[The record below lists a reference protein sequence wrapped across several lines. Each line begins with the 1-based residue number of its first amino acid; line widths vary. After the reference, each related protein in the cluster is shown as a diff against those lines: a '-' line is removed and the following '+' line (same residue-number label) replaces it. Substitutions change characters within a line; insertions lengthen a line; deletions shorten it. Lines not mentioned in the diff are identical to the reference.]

1 MAHWNKF
8 LREEPPWN
16 RELMVLSELK
26 VESEHMSS
34 ILFSLP
40 GITLNLILN

>member
-1 MAHWNKF
+1 
-8 LREEPPWN
+8 
-16 RELMVLSELK
+16 MVLSELK

-40 GITLNLILN
+40 GYYIKFNPKLVL